1 MIFLMKIPLALTSQ
15 LSDPHLL
22 HAKTVPLLVSPD
34 RMLISI
40 LLKIPLQSCWSFNLL
55 KTLTWRNNFI

>member
-22 HAKTVPLLVSPD
+22 HAKTVPLPVSLLGLPFFIKSD
-34 RMLISI
+34 PI
-40 LLKIPLQSCWSFNLL
+40 LLIELY
-55 KTLTWRNNFI
+55 NNSVHLSIFVL